1 MSAILDPPYWI
12 AKFFKYLRATSK
24 LISKFRKNIRK
35 KTRNVKN
42 LK

>member
-12 AKFFKYLRATSK
+12 SKILQITKDNFEINLKAQEKY
-24 LISKFRKNIRK
+24 N

-42 LK
+42 LE